1 MTLVQ
6 TSDATIRSSPTINER
21 QIYTVAFALFAVAA
35 GFTLYFVRSM
45 RGGMPMAG
53 GWTMSMMW
61 MSMPNEAWIQAAVVF
76 LAMWL
81 AMMVAMMLPST
92 LPMLLLYRRTLLSR
106 HTRHPDGLMWTAA
119 AGYFLVWSIFGAAVY
134 VLGMALA
141 RSTMLS
147 PAISR
152 AVPLLSGGALMLAG
166 MYQLTAWKFA
176 CLQHCRNPIFALAHY
191 QRASSPREW
200 ERAFRLGFH
209 HGAFC
214 TGCCWAL
221 MLIQLTLGV
230 MNITAMVAVAAII
243 AFEKLFPRGA
253 SVARVVG
260 VGALTAG
267 FIVALRALA

>member
-1 MTLVQ
+1 MTLTQ
-6 TSDATIRSSPTINER
+6 TSDGTIASSPALNER
-21 QIYTVAFALFAVAA
+21 QIYAVAFALFTLAA
-35 GFTLYFVRSM
+35 GFTLYFAWSM
-45 RGGMPMAG
+45 RGGMSMPG

-61 MSMPNEAWIQAAVVF
+61 MAMPNEAWIQAALVF
-76 LAMWL
+76 LGMWL

-106 HTRHPDGLMWTAA
+106 HARHPDSLMWTAA
-119 AGYFLVWSIFGAAVY
+119 AGYFLVWSIFGAAAY
-134 VLGMALA
+134 LLGMAFA
-141 RSTMLS
+141 RSAMIS

-152 AVPLLSGGALMLAG
+152 AMPLLSGGALILAG
-166 MYQLTAWKFA
+166 LYQLTAWKFA

-191 QRASSPREW
+191 QRGRSHRESM
-200 ERAFRLGFH
+200 RAFRLGFH

-230 MNITAMVAVAAII
+230 MNIAAMVAVAAVI
-243 AFEKLFPRGA
+243 AFEKLIPRGA

-260 VGALTAG
+260 IGAMVAG
-267 FIVALRALA
+267 LIVIAGSL

>member
-1 MTLVQ
+1 MEA
-6 TSDATIRSSPTINER
+6 SDRSLATIASHGPINER
-21 QIYTVAFALFAVAA
+21 QIYAVAFAFFAIAA
-35 GFTLYFVRSM
+35 GFTLHFVRSM
-45 RGGMPMAG
+45 SGGMPMAG

-61 MSMPNEAWIQAAVVF
+61 MPMPNEAWILAALVF

-81 AMMVAMMLPST
+81 AMMVTMMLPST

-106 HTRHPDGLMWTAA
+106 HVRRPDGLMWTAA

-134 VLGMALA
+134 VLGLAFA
-141 RSTMLS
+141 RSTMIS

-152 AVPLLSGGALMLAG
+152 AMPLLSGGALILAG
-166 MYQLTAWKFA
+166 MYQLSAWKFA

-191 QRASSPREW
+191 QRGRSPREW
-200 ERAFRLGFH
+200 VRAFRLGFH

-230 MNITAMVAVAAII
+230 MNIPAMVAVAAII
-243 AFEKLFPRGA
+243 AFEKLIPRGA

-260 VGALTAG
+260 AGAIAAG